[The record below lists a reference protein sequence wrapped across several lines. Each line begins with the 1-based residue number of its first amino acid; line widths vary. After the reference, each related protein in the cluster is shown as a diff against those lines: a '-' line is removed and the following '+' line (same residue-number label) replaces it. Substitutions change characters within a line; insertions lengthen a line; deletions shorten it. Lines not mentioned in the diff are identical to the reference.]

1 MSLADWMNDIDGG
14 YAERERLAAFGRKDE
29 EELELDEEY
38 YQYLS
43 DEYNPQP
50 EEE

>member
-29 EELELDEEY
+29 EELELEDEY
-38 YQYLS
+38 DQYLS
-43 DEYNPQP
+43 NPQSQ